1 VLKLVKVRAD
11 EEEVGAGLDG
21 EETGTGDVDA
31 VGVVE
36 VWWGGRGR
44 GSERLKGVGRNE
56 GSV

>member
-36 VWWGGRGR
+36 V
-44 GSERLKGVGRNE
+44 
-56 GSV
+56 